1 MPTITPY
8 YLTFHSGLHVGSRG
22 VDVDEARAAIPADT
36 LFSALVSAWVQTGR
50 RADSFVHPFVTQ
62 PPDPPFLLTS
72 AFPFAGDVR
81 FYPAP
86 VDLPDRFSKATV
98 THQGKAIKRIAW
110 ISESLLRAYLAG
122 ESLDDQL
129 FPDDAFADPAGQQG
143 VVLQRGALWLTR
155 EEVAGLPEAMR
166 KKPDTPTDRPL
177 RALRQLRVFA
187 VERVPRVA
195 IDRVSDASNIFH
207 AGRAT
212 FARGCGLWFG
222 VQWLRPDEQADN
234 LTYRQAFELL
244 LAHLAD
250 SGLGGERTY
259 GYGAFT
265 FTPQH
270 AVTLPDPQAQTPA
283 MLLSRYH
290 PRRDELPGVLGKG
303 AAYRLESVAGWLH
316 SPDGADRRRKRL
328 HLLAGGSLVRWPN
341 AIAGNVTDVNPTFDN
356 PKGDLP
362 HPVWRYGLALA
373 AGVQKEARDA

>member
-8 YLTFHSGLHVGSRG
+8 HLTFHSGLHVGSRG

-36 LFSALVSAWVQTGR
+36 LFSALVSAWVQMGR
-50 RADSFVHPFVTQ
+50 RADSFVHPFVAQ

-98 THQGKAIKRIAW
+98 KRQGKTIKRIAW

-122 ESLDDQL
+122 ESLDDRL
-129 FPDDAFADPAGQQG
+129 FPDDAFADPLGQQG
-143 VVLQRGALWLTR
+143 VALQGGALWLTR

-166 KKPDTPTDRPL
+166 KKPDTSTDRPL

-187 VERVPRVA
+187 VERIPRVA

-212 FARGCGLWFG
+212 FAQGCGLWFG
-222 VQWLRPDEQADN
+222 VQWLHPDEKADDM
-234 LTYRQAFELL
+234 TYRQAFELML
-244 LAHLAD
+244 THLAD

-265 FTPQH
+265 FAPQH
-270 AVTLPDPQAQTPA
+270 AVTLPEPQAQTPA
-283 MLLSRYH
+283 LLLNRYH
-290 PRRDELPGVLGKG
+290 PRQDELPSVLGES
-303 AAYRLESVAGWLH
+303 AAYRLESIAGWLY
-316 SPDGADRRRKRL
+316 SPDDAGQRRKRL
-328 HLLAGGSLVRWPN
+328 FLLSEGSLAIWPGHPAGDVR
-341 AIAGNVTDVNPTFDN
+341 DVKPEYEQAPRPF
-356 PKGDLP
+356 P

-373 AGVQKEARDA
+373 AGVQKEVSDA